1 MPTNSSIFGLFCC
14 AFWLLYFYLG
24 NVANQMTGVLG
35 VFNFDSSELPVITI
49 YALYVPMLIKWIIK
63 EKDLG
68 VFKRFILPILSIIAC
83 LFLAFVAVYSHG
95 IVYLMDWLNGGEF
108 KCPVIFYFIV
118 FGIFMLIGFLCS
130 SDFKKLI
137 RKK

>member
-1 MPTNSSIFGLFCC
+1 
-14 AFWLLYFYLG
+14 
-24 NVANQMTGVLG
+24 MTGVLG

-49 YALYVPMLIKWIIK
+49 YALYVPMLIKWIIQ

-68 VFKRFILPILSIIAC
+68 VFKRFILPILAIFAC
-83 LFLAFVAVYSHG
+83 LFLVFVAVYSHG
-95 IVYLMDWLNGGEF
+95 ILPFINAQANGEF

-118 FGIFMLIGFLCS
+118 FGIVMLIGYLCS

-137 RKK
+137 SKNK